1 MKGLVNRSFA
11 IGDIHGCFRTF
22 KYLLFE
28 KLKITCNDKI
38 YCLGDYIDRGPDSKG
53 VVDLIL
59 SLRENGYR
67 IHTLR
72 GNHEQMF
79 MDSVRGFSDLV
90 LWMNNGGESTLRSFN
105 ITSFNE
111 LSPYYQRFF
120 KHTKYYIKT
129 GNVIFVHAGI
139 DWCAERPFENKYSM
153 LWRRELFNSE
163 PPPKGTKIIHGHT
176 PISLNSIRRSLTS
189 RHINIDNGC
198 VYKHYEDLGHLVAF
212 DLTEDRLIAIEN
224 IDQV

>member
-1 MKGLVNRSFA
+1 MKRLVNRSFA
-11 IGDIHGCFRTF
+11 IGDIHGCCRTF

-28 KLKITCNDKI
+28 KLKITHDDKI

-59 SLRENGYR
+59 SLRKNGYN

-79 MDSVRGFSDLV
+79 MDSVRGFSDFV
-90 LWMNNGGESTLRSFN
+90 LWMSNGGESTLKSFN
-105 ITSFNE
+105 IMSFNE
-111 LSPYYQRFF
+111 LPPYYQQFF

-129 GNVIFVHAGI
+129 GDVIFVHAGI
-139 DWCAERPFENKYSM
+139 DLSVENPFKDKYSM
-153 LWRRELFNSE
+153 LWSRDLFNSE

-176 PISLNSIRRSLTS
+176 PISLNSIRRSLATWC
-189 RHINIDNGC
+189 INIDNGC
-198 VYKHYEDLGHLVAF
+198 VYKHYKDLGNLVAF
-212 DLTEDRLIAIEN
+212 DLTENRLIAIEN
-224 IDQV
+224 MD

>member
-1 MKGLVNRSFA
+1 MKEPVNRLFA
-11 IGDIHGCFRTF
+11 IGDIHGCSRTF

-28 KLKITCNDKI
+28 KLKIIRNDKI

-59 SLRENGYR
+59 SLRKNGYR

-90 LWMNNGGESTLRSFN
+90 LWMSNGGESTLRSFN

-111 LSPYYQRFF
+111 LPPTYQRFF
-120 KHTKYYIKT
+120 KRTKYYIKT
-129 GNVIFVHAGI
+129 GDVIFVHAGI
-139 DWCAERPFENKYSM
+139 DWNVKNPFKDKYSL
-153 LWRRELFNSE
+153 LWRRELFNSV
-163 PPPKGTKIIHGHT
+163 PPEGIRIIHGHT

-212 DLTEDRLIAIEN
+212 DLTEDRLIAIKN
-224 IDQV
+224 MD

>member
-1 MKGLVNRSFA
+1 MKKPVNRSFA

-28 KLKITCNDKI
+28 KLKITRNDKI
-38 YCLGDYIDRGPDSKG
+38 YCLGDYIDRGPDSKS

-59 SLRENGYR
+59 SLRENRYN

-90 LWMNNGGESTLRSFN
+90 LWMSNGGESTLRSFN
-105 ITSFNE
+105 IISFDE
-111 LSPYYQRFF
+111 LSPHYQRFF
-120 KHTKYYIKT
+120 KHTKYYIRKE
-129 GNVIFVHAGI
+129 NVIFVHAGI
-139 DWCAERPFENKYSM
+139 DWSVKNPLKDKYSM

-163 PPPKGTKIIHGHT
+163 PTDGIRIIHGHT

-189 RHINIDNGC
+189 RYINIDNGC
-198 VYKHYEDLGHLVAF
+198 VYKYYEDLGHLVAL
-212 DLTEDRLIAIEN
+212 DIAEGRLVAIEN
-224 IDQV
+224 MD